1 MSRRR
6 FEMFQYRQVL
16 VRLRQGDSDRDIARS
31 GLMGRPKV
39 AALRG
44 LASSRGWLAPEAA
57 LPDDATLSAAIGQ
70 ARRARST
77 ISSVEPYRAQVE
89 KWAAEDVG
97 GIAIH
102 AALCR
107 DHGYRGSYSAV
118 RRMLAHIRASLPP
131 EATVRLS
138 FPPAEAAQVDFGA
151 GPMLIDPAR
160 GELRRTWAFVMTLC
174 YSRHQYVEFVF
185 DQGVMTWLGCHR
197 RAFEWFSA
205 VPTRL
210 IIDNPKCAI
219 TRACVRDPV
228 VQRAYAE
235 CAEGWGFK
243 IDPCPPADPAKKGV
257 VESGVKYVKG
267 NFMPTRTFRDLSDL
281 NAQARRWVLEEA
293 GTRIHGTTRQQPL
306 ERFLV
311 EKPMMKKLPD
321 IAPDLGE
328 WHRLK
333 LHRDCHVKLDYVLY
347 SAPFT
352 LVGQTLWVRATDVS
366 ISIFQDYRLVATHV
380 RSHCPGDR
388 RTVLDHLPPDAR
400 EFFAHD
406 RTWCLQQA
414 QAIGPACTDLIDRL
428 LSDRIVER
436 LRGAQGVL
444 KLVRTY
450 GAARLEAAC
459 VRALAHDSPAYRTV
473 KSILV
478 TGFDQRSLQGH
489 GGDPQCVYGRTAR
502 FARDAKT
509 LFDLEEETAH

>member
-1 MSRRR
+1 
-6 FEMFQYRQVL
+6 MFQYRQVL

-31 GLMGRPKV
+31 RLMGRPKV
-39 AALRG
+39 AAFRG
-44 LASSRGWLAPEAA
+44 LAVTYGWLAPEAP
-57 LPDDATLSAAIGQ
+57 LPDDATLRAAIGQ

-77 ISSVEPYRAQVE
+77 ISTVEPYRVQVE
-89 KWAAEDVG
+89 RWAAEGVG

-118 RRMLAHIRASLPP
+118 RRMLAGIHASLPP
-131 EATVRLS
+131 EATVRLH

-151 GPMLIDPAR
+151 GPALLDPAR

-174 YSRHQYVEFVF
+174 FSRHQYVEFVF
-185 DQGVMTWLGCHR
+185 DQTVMTWLGCHR
-197 RAFEWFSA
+197 RAFEWFGV
-205 VPTRL
+205 VPSRV

-219 TRACVRDPV
+219 TRACIRDPV

-235 CAEGWGFK
+235 CAEGYAFK
-243 IDPCPPADPAKKGV
+243 IDPCPPADPAKKGI

-267 NFMPTRTFRDLSDL
+267 NFLPTRTFRDLPDL
-281 NAQARRWVLEEA
+281 NEQARRWVLEEA
-293 GTRIHGTTRQQPL
+293 GARIHGTTRQPPL

-311 EKPMMKKLPD
+311 EKPLMRALPD
-321 IAPDLGE
+321 VPPDLGA

-333 LHRDCHVKLDYVLY
+333 LHRDCHVKLDDVLY

-366 ISIFQDYRLVATHV
+366 VSIFQDYRLVATHV
-380 RSHCPGDR
+380 RSHQRGDR
-388 RTVLDHLPPDAR
+388 RTVPDHLPPDAR

-406 RTWCLQQA
+406 RQWCVQQA
-414 QAIGPACTDLIDRL
+414 GAIGPACTELIEQL

-444 KLVRTY
+444 GLARTY
-450 GAARLEAAC
+450 GPVRLEAAC
-459 VRALAHDSPAYRTV
+459 LRALVHASPAYRTV

-478 TGFDQRSLQGH
+478 GGFDKRPLHSHDIDGQS
-489 GGDPQCVYGRTAR
+489 VYGRTAR
-502 FARDAKT
+502 FARDART
-509 LFDLEEETAH
+509 LFDIDDETRH